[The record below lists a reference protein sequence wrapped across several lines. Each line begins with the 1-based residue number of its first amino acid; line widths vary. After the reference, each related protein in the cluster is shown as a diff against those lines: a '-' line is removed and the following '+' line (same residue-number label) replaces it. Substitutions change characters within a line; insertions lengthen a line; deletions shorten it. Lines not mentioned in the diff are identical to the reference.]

1 MQIKKDMWYW
11 HELLEL
17 CGKYKRIYVSGPQ
30 RSGTRYTTYALA
42 KELKGY
48 TPIYSGK
55 YRGDL
60 QSVRQGVGESLALD
74 ALIFQSPHETPRLHI
89 LEDVP
94 YNRPTVGYSNGYD
107 NCLVIWM
114 DRNPEDVIKSENR
127 IGWHEKCFAKEEVQ
141 KYTNMFS
148 VENTKKIIKKFD
160 RNWYMKTWVWNNI
173 QKDLMKVDYLELPY
187 ETLIQTDGY
196 VPKEQRVGFAKDQV
210 AKAGGTS

>member
-17 CGKYKRIYVSGPQ
+17 CDKYKRIYVSGPQ

-42 KELKGY
+42 KELKKY

-55 YRGDL
+55 YKGDL

-74 ALIFQSPHETPRLHI
+74 ALIFQCPHETHRLHI

-94 YNRPTVGYSNGYD
+94 D

-127 IGWHEKCFAKEEVQ
+127 IGWHEKCFAKEELQ

-148 VENTKKIIKKFD
+148 VENTKKIIKKFN

-173 QKDLMKVDYLELPY
+173 QKDLMKVDYLELPF

>member
-17 CGKYKRIYVSGPQ
+17 CDKYKRIYVSGPQ

-42 KELKGY
+42 KELREH

-55 YRGDL
+55 YKGDL
-60 QSVRQGVGESLALD
+60 QSVRQCNRVEGSLELD
-74 ALIFQSPHETPRLHI
+74 ALIFQCPHETHRLHI

-94 YNRPTVGYSNGYD
+94 D

-127 IGWHEKCFAKEEVQ
+127 IGWHEKCFAKEELQ

-148 VENTKKIIKKFD
+148 VENTKKIIKKFHLS
-160 RNWYMKTWVWNNI
+160 KTHFFDEVSKRLWVFLHNQI
-173 QKDLMKVDYLELPY
+173 Y
-187 ETLIQTDGY
+187 I
-196 VPKEQRVGFAKDQV
+196 
-210 AKAGGTS
+210 

>member
-1 MQIKKDMWYW
+1 MEIKKDMWYW

-42 KELKGY
+42 KELREH

-55 YRGDL
+55 YKGDL
-60 QSVRQGVGESLALD
+60 QSIRQWLGGNVD
-74 ALIFQSPHETPRLHI
+74 ALIFQCPHETHRLHI

-114 DRNPEDVIKSENR
+114 DRNPEDVMKSEDR
-127 IGWHEKCFAKEEVQ
+127 IGWHEKCFVNEEIP
-141 KYTNMFS
+141 KYVDMFS
-148 VENTKKIIKKFD
+148 EYEDTIKKFK

-187 ETLIQTDGY
+187 ETLVQAAGY
-196 VPKEQRVGFAKDQV
+196 VPKEQRVGFTKNQV
-210 AKAGGTS
+210 SKSGELR

>member
-42 KELKGY
+42 KELREH

-55 YRGDL
+55 YKGDL
-60 QSVRQGVGESLALD
+60 QSVRQCNRVEGSLELD
-74 ALIFQSPHETPRLHI
+74 ALIFQCPHETHRLHI

-94 YNRPTVGYSNGYD
+94 D

-114 DRNPEDVIKSENR
+114 DRNPEDVMKSEDR
-127 IGWHEKCFAKEEVQ
+127 IGWHEKCFVNEEIP
-141 KYTNMFS
+141 KYVDMFS
-148 VENTKKIIKKFD
+148 EYEDTIKKFK

-173 QKDLMKVDYLELPY
+173 QKDLMKVDYLELPF

-196 VPKEQRVGFAKDQV
+196 VPKEQRVGFRKNQIS
-210 AKAGGTS
+210 KSGELK